1 MSGENSITIT
11 KAQLLTWVTQ
21 ATAREDLW
29 KSLVDFVAAD
39 QAFHDRAAPLVS
51 TVPTFDASMA
61 EEIINICA
69 EFGVTP
75 YSFRPYQNEAIEV
88 VFMQGMD
95 SIVEQQVRAR
105 ILRAVKEKRGVEVVF
120 SIWDGHR

>member
-1 MSGENSITIT
+1 MSETTITIT
-11 KAQLLTWVTQ
+11 KAQLLSWLDAFKTG
-21 ATAREDLW
+21 EDIW
-29 KSLVDFVAAD
+29 TSLKDFVAAD
-39 QAFHDRAAPLVS
+39 QAFHDRAPPIIS

-95 SIVEQQVRAR
+95 PIVEQQIRAR
-105 ILRAVKEKRGVEVVF
+105 VLRAVKEKRGVECVF